1 MRHSNRTFDRQA
13 LFVGI
18 RKYEAETTIE
28 ARVSKEPRL
37 EGPIATRRCNGQKD
51 ESLNKDELL
60 DEEAEE

>member
-37 EGPIATRRCNGQKD
+37 EGPIATQKD